1 MGPDEPDDPSPSVF
15 DRPTQPQ
22 EPRTPTP
29 PTRAQAPVERT
40 AQYPAS
46 AGNGWPGPAA
56 PPQRPGPGAYPDQ
69 GYPGYP
75 PDPRYPPRPPQP
87 GPGHDPRYPPT
98 RPRRPEGTPPRGY
111 DRSPADSS
119 RRGRARSS
127 GDADRGRDRSRSGVG
142 FPFGLG
148 ALVGL
153 LGLAGFLGS
162 LLVLPWFEADGEE
175 VTLPDIREAFEIP
188 PTDPDSL
195 LPDSGEG
202 GEAPLPGT
210 DGEVPTP
217 EEITEAAQDVAR
229 DAAAQVAADVID
241 TGKAR
246 YLELYSETLWLV
258 SAVGVSLAVLF
269 STILA
274 PKSFALSLIL
284 GFRRLSGFVTILAA
298 GAFGG
303 ALWVIFSGD
312 GPTPGLGVWAGVAGL
327 ALVLFA
333 AILGPKRS

>member
-1 MGPDEPDDPSPSVF
+1 
-15 DRPTQPQ
+15 
-22 EPRTPTP
+22 
-29 PTRAQAPVERT
+29 
-40 AQYPAS
+40 
-46 AGNGWPGPAA
+46 
-56 PPQRPGPGAYPDQ
+56 
-69 GYPGYP
+69 
-75 PDPRYPPRPPQP
+75 
-87 GPGHDPRYPPT
+87 
-98 RPRRPEGTPPRGY
+98 
-111 DRSPADSS
+111 
-119 RRGRARSS
+119 
-127 GDADRGRDRSRSGVG
+127 
-142 FPFGLG
+142 
-148 ALVGL
+148 LVGL
-153 LGLAGFLGS
+153 LGLAAFLGS
-162 LLVLPWFEADGEE
+162 LLVLPWFEVAGEE

-188 PTDPDSL
+188 ATDPDTL
-195 LPDSGEG
+195 LPDSGGEG
-202 GEAPLPGT
+202 GQAPLPGA
-210 DGEVPTP
+210 DGEAPTP

-258 SAVGVSLAVLF
+258 SAVGVGLAVLF

-303 ALWVIFSGD
+303 ALWVVFSGN
-312 GPTPGLGVWAGVAGL
+312 GPSPAIGVWAGVAGL

>member
-15 DRPTQPQ
+15 DRPARRSDP
-22 EPRTPTP
+22 PTPTP
-29 PTRAQAPVERT
+29 PTRRQVPVEHTR
-40 AQYPAS
+40 QYPAS
-46 AGNGWPGPAA
+46 DGWPGPAA
-56 PPQRPGPGAYPDQ
+56 PPQQPGPGA
-69 GYPGYP
+69 YPGYP
-75 PDPRYPPRPPQP
+75 PDPRYPPRPQQPQQ
-87 GPGHDPRYPPT
+87 PGHDPRYPPT
-98 RPRRPEGTPPRGY
+98 RPRRSEGTPPGGY
-111 DRSPADSS
+111 DRPPADSG

-127 GDADRGRDRSRSGVG
+127 GDADRGPGGDRRRPSVG
-142 FPFGLG
+142 FPFGMG

-162 LLVLPWFEADGEE
+162 LLVLPWFEVAGEE
-175 VTLPDIREAFEIP
+175 VTLPDIREAFTLT
-188 PTDPDSL
+188 PTDPDTL
-195 LPDSGEG
+195 LPESGGEG
-202 GEAPLPGT
+202 GEAPSPGT

-217 EEITEAAQDVAR
+217 EEIAEAAQDVAR

-258 SAVGVSLAVLF
+258 SAIGVGLAVLF

-274 PKSFALSLIL
+274 PRSFALSLIL

-303 ALWVIFSGD
+303 ALWVVFSGS
-312 GPTPGLGVWAGVAGL
+312 GPSPATGVWVGVAGL
-327 ALVLFA
+327 AFVLLGC
-333 AILGPKRS
+333 ILGPKRA